1 MSRPSGSGNEE
12 EFAYSSSG
20 SEGEG
25 TWEGERPTGKSVLN
39 VFKGYHVPG
48 KYKPSMDESIEQSM
62 YQQSSDNQYNKQPE
76 ESAASQI
83 EESIQG
89 PSFIASMPD
98 SMQQQHSLSEDC
110 SIIGEGPTLTP
121 ETSESDIKRSPPPVP
136 HRHFKSQIVRELN
149 RSTLSDNMIET
160 DAISLTVE
168 SDSVDHS
175 DSETQEN
182 LMAGSDEY
190 SSYTDFTHAQGYP
203 PAAGYDANA
212 FQGQYGVQAE
222 QKYDPQPYWQP
233 YPGQQP
239 YIPNA
244 QYQAPRFPQWGPFPY
259 YPYVQP
265 YQHTPD
271 FDKANRPTFGYESA
285 PFKQKDKESFK
296 PEKTPRRTKDT
307 AKQRQHRTPTEPAVK
322 LEQERKQNQRH
333 VESKKPQNRNQSR
346 STESLRQ
353 VENDTTKY
361 CIFAKGID
369 PKAPEEHIITLFEVC
384 MGNTVD
390 YIQDSMVFNLPK
402 TCAVF
407 SVEGKPDMEYMKR
420 NFAKRRNLSFYPE
433 LHLLGKTPMI
443 AISFNGG
450 VTVDML
456 ELYFESERNGGGDV
470 EGTPYETDDGI
481 CTIVTFSDAEVVE
494 RVCAKKDHTLNGQSL
509 RVSPFYKCELGEL
522 YDAEL
527 HKFSLPQPIAF
538 SLSTAKSQLLKKT
551 CCSKFLKD
559 LEAHFCE
566 CEITENTLK
575 LSCCL
580 TTATPNVMQ
589 LRMSWLGDVTYLV
602 EHFFEN
608 VTDNRILDFSHKI
621 FTNVND
627 YCTTFSKHPDVV
639 VLWDESKC
647 LIEVFGLRASTSA
660 VFENIEGKVKQW
672 ERQLTMITERIHISF
687 IHIKLMEKRGLIRR
701 LKAIPELDVRVD
713 DDFVDLKGQPSDI
726 TQAKLVI
733 HESINKMKVSKYK
746 HGLSFEC
753 AELVRSKA
761 SVIALIDE
769 SLKEKR
775 IEASWKIEGSAF
787 HVVFV
792 KDQQDDYGYANMS
805 DMDSDIVSVFS
816 NILENFILY
825 ERGDKGVFH
834 SGEWIQFITDLTKE
848 HDDFAAFDID
858 EKKCRIG
865 LHGWHENVNEMYKSI
880 ESFLDKRVLR
890 TLVLK
895 RGTIQ
900 IGFIQRFN
908 RVDIDD
914 LQKNLKEY
922 NGFIAFS
929 DDSET
934 VEIRGRREDREIV
947 RDELEQI
954 LNSVIREEHTIKNM
968 SVKGALQ
975 DKKSLGKIDEIETI
989 TRCLIRLPGE
999 HETFQYGAKD
1009 DADIGDDQV
1018 PGAMAASARGEIGK
1032 LKFQSSSRRMNVR
1045 FMGER
1050 NMQYVNPKIRQK
1062 AYSNTGYVIIENG
1075 VRIFGVNMQLFIGD
1089 IFEHKADAI
1098 VTSVGS
1104 NLELHGAVANGLKKR
1119 CPRVKQ
1125 QCQAQLST
1133 FQKDGI
1139 LITTCQGLEARQAIL
1154 VKHVERPSDWKAQMK
1169 MCFEVANRSEIKTVA
1184 FPILGSGAETLFD
1197 ALDEFMSDGNTDLK
1211 ISEVHLI
1218 VFKTQAERFQP
1229 IIDVLCSKAMKAT
1242 SDLESGSF
1250 GQIKKAGRK
1259 LWKRTKEFVDVGY
1272 MVSEEGAT
1280 TQPRHSPSSSKRN
1293 TSTLAL
1299 YIYSDS
1305 SENIQRCK

>member
-20 SEGEG
+20 AKVEGP
-25 TWEGERPTGKSVLN
+25 WESERPTGKSAPD

-48 KYKPSMDESIEQSM
+48 KYKPCMDVSIEQSM
-62 YQQSSDNQYNKQPE
+62 NQQPSDNQDNKQPE
-76 ESAASQI
+76 KSAASQI

-89 PSFIASMPD
+89 SSVIPSKPD
-98 SMQQQHSLSEDC
+98 SMRQRHSISDNR
-110 SIIGEGPTLTP
+110 SIIGKGVSM
-121 ETSESDIKRSPPPVP
+121 TSETNQSRSKRVPPPVP
-136 HRHFKSQIVRELN
+136 PKPSMSLGKEPITP
-149 RSTLSDNMIET
+149 TLTEDTIET
-160 DAISLTVE
+160 DAISRTVE
-168 SDSVDHS
+168 SDSVDLS
-175 DSETQEN
+175 DDSETQEN
-182 LMAGSDEY
+182 IMAGSDEY
-190 SSYTDFTHAQGYP
+190 SSYTDYTHTQGYP
-203 PAAGYDANA
+203 PAAGYYDANA
-212 FQGQYGVQAE
+212 FQGQYGMQAG
-222 QKYDPQPYWQP
+222 QTYGPQQFWQP

-239 YIPNA
+239 FMPNS
-244 QYQAPRFPQWGPFPY
+244 QYQASSFPQGYYPYPY
-259 YPYVQP
+259 YPP
-265 YQHTPD
+265 YAHPEPQTMD
-271 FDKANRPTFGYESA
+271 FSKAYSA
-285 PFKQKDKESFK
+285 KVSPRKIKQNEG
-296 PEKTPRRTKDT
+296 
-307 AKQRQHRTPTEPAVK
+307 QNRTPIEPTPKPAVK
-322 LEQERKQNQRH
+322 HEQEQKHLRH
-333 VESKKPQNRNQSR
+333 VESKKPPKQAPKPEHRK
-346 STESLRQ
+346 ST
-353 VENDTTKY
+353 T
-361 CIFAKGID
+361 GID
-369 PKAPEEHIITLFEVC
+369 QNASEEFLINLFEVC
-384 MGNTVD
+384 MGNTAD
-390 YIQDSMVFNLPK
+390 YIQDSIVFNFPK

-407 SVEGKPDMEYMKR
+407 SVEGKPDMEYMKK
-420 NFAKRRNLSFYPE
+420 NFAKRMNLSFHPE
-433 LHLLGKTPMI
+433 LHLLDKTPMI
-443 AISFNGG
+443 AISCNGG

-456 ELYFESERNGGGDV
+456 ELYFESEEKGGGDV
-470 EGTPYETDDGI
+470 ECTPYETDDGN

-494 RVCAKKDHTLNGQSL
+494 RVCAKKDHILNGQSL

-522 YDAEL
+522 YDAKL
-527 HKFSLPQPIAF
+527 HKFSLPEPIAF
-538 SLSTAKSQLLKKT
+538 SLT

-608 VTDNRILDFSHKI
+608 DIDNRILDFSHKI

-627 YCTTFSKHPDVV
+627 YCT
-639 VLWDESKC
+639 
-647 LIEVFGLRASTSA
+647 IFGLRASTSA

-687 IHIKLMEKRGLIRR
+687 LHKKLMEKRGLIRR
-701 LKAIPELDVRVD
+701 LKEIPELDVRVG

-726 TQAKLVI
+726 TQAKLEI
-733 HESINKMKVSKYK
+733 HESKNKMKVSKYK

-753 AELVRSKA
+753 AELVRSKER
-761 SVIALIDE
+761 VIALIDE
-769 SLKEKR
+769 SLEKKG

-787 HVVFV
+787 NVVFV
-792 KDQQDDYGYANMS
+792 KDQEDDFGNANMS

-816 NILENFILY
+816 NILENFIPY
-825 ERGDKGVFH
+825 ERDDKDVFQ
-834 SGEWIQFITDLTKE
+834 SGEWIQFISDLTEE

-858 EKKCRIG
+858 EKLCRIG
-865 LHGWHENVNEMYKSI
+865 MHGWHENVNEMYKSI

-890 TLVLK
+890 TILLK
-895 RGTIQ
+895 RGSIP
-900 IGFIQRFN
+900 IRFIQKFN
-908 RVDIDD
+908 RDVFDD
-914 LQKNLKEY
+914 LQNNLKER
-922 NGFIAFS
+922 NGFIAFG

-934 VEIRGRREDREIV
+934 VEIRGKRKDREIV

-954 LNSVIREEHTIKNM
+954 FNSVIREEHTIKNI
-968 SVKGALQ
+968 SVTYVFQ
-975 DKKSLGKIDEIETI
+975 DEKARGKIDEIE
-989 TRCLIRLPGE
+989 
-999 HETFQYGAKD
+999 
-1009 DADIGDDQV
+1009 
-1018 PGAMAASARGEIGK
+1018 
-1032 LKFQSSSRRMNVR
+1032 SSTSTW
-1045 FMGER
+1045 R
-1050 NMQYVNPKIRQK
+1050 NKK
-1062 AYSNTGYVIIENG
+1062 SKG

-1089 IFEHKADAI
+1089 IFEHEADAI

-1104 NLELHGAVANGLKKR
+1104 NLELHGGVANGLKKR

-1169 MCFEVANRSEIKTVA
+1169 KC
-1184 FPILGSGAETLFD
+1184 AETLFD

-1259 LWKRTKEFVDVGY
+1259 LWKRKKEFVDVGY

-1280 TQPRHSPSSSKRN
+1280 AQPSHSPSSSKRN

-1305 SENIQRCK
+1305 SENIQRCKQRLETHLEEALITAYVKQYKVIVCSLTKEEKEELESLPLVVDMNIDENNGIVVIKGERNLASEAQSNVKEMLMRFEKNRCELEQSPELAKKIEWQYEEEDYSETKY